1 MVFHLLLFRGENS
14 LSNSKSELSMRRT
27 RSTYLHQLS
36 DLLPSE
42 KVKKVHTSVA
52 LENFCHSSSSS
63 CMVWQKF
70 SNLEKKGDSR
80 FFLQNSAKKTGG
92 LFHVFL

>member
-1 MVFHLLLFRGENS
+1 MS
-14 LSNSKSELSMRRT
+14 RT
-27 RSTYLHQLS
+27 RSTYLQQLS

-52 LENFCHSSSSS
+52 LEKFCHSSSSS

-70 SNLEKKGDSR
+70 SNLEKKGDSC
-80 FFLQNSAKKTGG
+80 FFLQKRLEVYSMFFFRLDKLLPKGDVRTSDCLWEA
-92 LFHVFL
+92 

>member
-1 MVFHLLLFRGENS
+1 MS
-14 LSNSKSELSMRRT
+14 RT

-52 LENFCHSSSSS
+52 PEKFCHSSSSS

-70 SNLEKKGDSR
+70 SNLEKKEDSR
-80 FFLQNSAKKTGG
+80 FFLQKRLLEVYSMFFFRLDKLLPKGDVRTSDCLWEASSK
-92 LFHVFL
+92 L

>member
-1 MVFHLLLFRGENS
+1 MT
-14 LSNSKSELSMRRT
+14 KSS
-27 RSTYLHQLS
+27 YLHQLS

-52 LENFCHSSSSS
+52 LEKFCHSSSSS

-70 SNLEKKGDSR
+70 SNLEKKKTPSSFCKKKLAVYSM
-80 FFLQNSAKKTGG
+80 FFFRLDKLLPKTFVRLTAFGK
-92 LFHVFL
+92 LRVNFKV